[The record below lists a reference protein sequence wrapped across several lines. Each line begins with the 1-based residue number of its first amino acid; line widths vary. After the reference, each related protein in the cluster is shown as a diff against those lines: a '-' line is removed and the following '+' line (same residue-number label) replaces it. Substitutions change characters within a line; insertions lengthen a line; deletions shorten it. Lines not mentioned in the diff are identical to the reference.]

1 MEKFLYLAVL
11 YFVIG
16 LTLAFPGDFLLSFF
30 NLGKYFRAR
39 TPTSICKNT
48 TISQSYLSQ
57 ILSLINNLQA
67 DSLYNSVLQIQ
78 MANVVSYLQ
87 DTTNQALLLTNCTTF
102 VTNLK
107 AAKSVDK
114 TAERTRQ
121 QIASDIHRP
130 FQQVVRNATR
140 SNAPYEFDS
149 DEDIEHLF

>member
-1 MEKFLYLAVL
+1 MFKPQYNSLEIILKKFLYLAVL

-39 TPTSICKNT
+39 TPTSI
-48 TISQSYLSQ
+48 Y
-57 ILSLINNLQA
+57 
-67 DSLYNSVLQIQ
+67 SLYNSILQIQ
-78 MANVVSYLQ
+78 MANIVSYLQ

-107 AAKSVDK
+107 AAKSADK

-121 QIASDIHRP
+121 QIASDIHR
-130 FQQVVRNATR
+130 
-140 SNAPYEFDS
+140 
-149 DEDIEHLF
+149 